1 MTKADILL
9 QVKKAE
15 KEAESMINES
25 KQAKEKKIIDAKSRA
40 RELIEA
46 TKKEAIENAEQEI
59 ARAKDRI
66 KAEKEK
72 IIQEGLAQAQLIK
85 TNANKNI
92 AKSTDYLL
100 DQFERTVYAQN

>member
-15 KEAESMINES
+15 KDAQSMISKS
-25 KQAKEKKIIDAKSRA
+25 KQAKEQKIIDAKSRVG
-40 RELIEA
+40 ELIEA

-59 ARAKDRI
+59 ARAKEQI
-66 KAEKEK
+66 KSEKEK
-72 IIQEGLAQAQLIK
+72 IIHEGLSQAQSIK
-85 TNANKNI
+85 TNAEKNI